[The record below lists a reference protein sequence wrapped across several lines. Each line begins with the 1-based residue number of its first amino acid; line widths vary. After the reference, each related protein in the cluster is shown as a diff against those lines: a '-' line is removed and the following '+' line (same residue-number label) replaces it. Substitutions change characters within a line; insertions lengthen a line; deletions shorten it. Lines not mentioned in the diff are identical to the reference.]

1 MRGFRQRLQ
10 RNMAE
15 VKKRPMARIRQGK
28 ARDIDEL
35 LAIEDECFSVY
46 YYGQY
51 KFGPGEFRYYLRSP
65 GGIFWFPKGARW
77 TTRDKA
83 MFAILYRSA
92 DWVPSDP
99 RTRRTITIIRAL
111 HVLAILGWSVALA
124 GLIMSEGK

>member
-1 MRGFRQRLQ
+1 MFFAGALPSFLLFDSIVR
-10 RNMAE
+10 
-15 VKKRPMARIRQGK
+15 RIHHTDHSTWEQIG
-28 ARDIDEL
+28 
-35 LAIEDECFSVY
+35 
-46 YYGQY
+46 
-51 KFGPGEFRYYLRSP
+51 SP